1 LVDPSKESV
10 IDNLHASFTDKLL
23 SLFLTS
29 EEISKGFDPLAVLY
43 DSDNDDREDD
53 AVEED
58 FKYDSLKKKVMKKEK
73 TSQMLN

>member
-1 LVDPSKESV
+1 MLSFLTKE
-10 IDNLHASFTDKLL
+10 LL

-43 DSDNDDREDD
+43 DSDNSREDD

-58 FKYDSLKKKVMKKEK
+58 FKYDSLKKK
-73 TSQMLN
+73 

>member
-1 LVDPSKESV
+1 
-10 IDNLHASFTDKLL
+10 LHAFLSQTKELL
-23 SLFLTS
+23 SLFLS

-58 FKYDSLKKKVMKKEK
+58 
-73 TSQMLN
+73 LNMIL

>member
-1 LVDPSKESV
+1 VRKSAKVS
-10 IDNLHASFTDKLL
+10 
-23 SLFLTS
+23 
-29 EEISKGFDPLAVLY
+29 LAVLY

-73 TSQMLN
+73 NSQMLN

>member
-1 LVDPSKESV
+1 
-10 IDNLHASFTDKLL
+10 
-23 SLFLTS
+23 LTS
-29 EEISKGFDPLAVLY
+29 EEISKGFATVLY

>member
-1 LVDPSKESV
+1 
-10 IDNLHASFTDKLL
+10 
-23 SLFLTS
+23 LTS
-29 EEISKGFDPLAVLY
+29 EEISKGFTLLAVLY
-43 DSDNDDREDD
+43 DSDDDREDD

>member
-1 LVDPSKESV
+1 
-10 IDNLHASFTDKLL
+10 LHAFLSQELL

-53 AVEED
+53 AVED
-58 FKYDSLKKKVMKKEK
+58 FKYDSLKKKVMKKRK
-73 TSQMLN
+73 LHRC

>member
-1 LVDPSKESV
+1 ML
-10 IDNLHASFTDKLL
+10 SFHRQELL

-58 FKYDSLKKKVMKKEK
+58 FKYDSLKKK
-73 TSQMLN
+73 

>member
-1 LVDPSKESV
+1 LVDPSKESA
-10 IDNLHASFTDKLL
+10 IDNFYRQRLL

-58 FKYDSLKKKVMKKEK
+58 FKYDSLKKK
-73 TSQMLN
+73 

>member
-1 LVDPSKESV
+1 
-10 IDNLHASFTDKLL
+10 
-23 SLFLTS
+23 LTS
-29 EEISKGFDPLAVLY
+29 EEISKGFDPAVLY

>member
-10 IDNLHASFTDKLL
+10 IDNLHAFL
-23 SLFLTS
+23 SQGITLFLTS

-58 FKYDSLKKKVMKKEK
+58 I
-73 TSQMLN
+73 

>member
-1 LVDPSKESV
+1 
-10 IDNLHASFTDKLL
+10 
-23 SLFLTS
+23 LTS
-29 EEISKGFDPLAVLY
+29 EEISKGFDLAVLY

-58 FKYDSLKKKVMKKEK
+58 FKYDSLKKKVMKKRK

>member
-1 LVDPSKESV
+1 
-10 IDNLHASFTDKLL
+10 
-23 SLFLTS
+23 LTS

>member
-1 LVDPSKESV
+1 
-10 IDNLHASFTDKLL
+10 
-23 SLFLTS
+23 LTS

-73 TSQMLN
+73 LHRC

>member
-1 LVDPSKESV
+1 VRKS
-10 IDNLHASFTDKLL
+10 ARFR
-23 SLFLTS
+23 
-29 EEISKGFDPLAVLY
+29 PLAVLY

-53 AVEED
+53 AVED

>member
-1 LVDPSKESV
+1 VRKSAKVS
-10 IDNLHASFTDKLL
+10 
-23 SLFLTS
+23 
-29 EEISKGFDPLAVLY
+29 LAVLY

-58 FKYDSLKKKVMKKEK
+58 FKYDLLKKKSDEERK

>member
-1 LVDPSKESV
+1 
-10 IDNLHASFTDKLL
+10 
-23 SLFLTS
+23 LTS

-53 AVEED
+53 VEED

>member
-1 LVDPSKESV
+1 
-10 IDNLHASFTDKLL
+10 LHAFLSQTKELL

-29 EEISKGFDPLAVLY
+29 ENQQRFRPLAVLY

-58 FKYDSLKKKVMKKEK
+58 FKYDSLKKK
-73 TSQMLN
+73 